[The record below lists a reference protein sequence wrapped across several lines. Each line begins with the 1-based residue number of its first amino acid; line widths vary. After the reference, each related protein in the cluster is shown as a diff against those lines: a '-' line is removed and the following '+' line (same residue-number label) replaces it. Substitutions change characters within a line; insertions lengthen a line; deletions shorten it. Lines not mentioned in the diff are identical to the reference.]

1 MNKKKYDKNTQF
13 FVTYA
18 SNERNEIHESFKV
31 KRIMSDNVGIH
42 DILVEHNCELSDGE
56 VAQALEKV
64 LNNIYSNDTYS
75 YVYISV
81 LNWWAI

>member
-18 SNERNEIHESFKV
+18 YNERNETQ
-31 KRIMSDNVGIH
+31 RIMSEKIGIH

-64 LNNIYSNDTYS
+64 LNNIYSEDTYS
-75 YVYISV
+75 HVYITIV
-81 LNWWAI
+81 NWWVM